1 MIQIPRW
8 KIYTSIVVC
17 LIGILLAMPNIL
29 PSQVFSYLPFWMQKT
44 INLGLEL
51 RGGSH
56 LQLEVDFKTVNK
68 EQITTLLDEVRT
80 VLRKEQI
87 GYTGLL
93 VVPVGEGNQ
102 FKNVLQIALKEL
114 TQREKAEKTIRKI
127 DPELVVQMGADGKM
141 MVTYSDQAIDRKI
154 RSVIGQSIEVVR
166 RRVDE
171 SGTKEPIIQ
180 RQGQDRIILQLPG
193 VDDPGKVKAILGRT
207 AKMSFR
213 LIDPSAET
221 ITINDKGVPSSPV
234 SFGSEILP
242 EIRTN
247 KKGQE
252 QILYHVVKKQVMVSG
267 ETLIDARAT
276 TDNNGQPVVA
286 MTFNSIG
293 AKKFAIMSTQNLK
306 KQFAIVFDDKVI
318 SAPVFESPIPDGKG
332 QISGRFTFK
341 EVNDLALLLR
351 AGALPAPLKVIEEK
365 TVGPTLGADSI
376 RSGQIATVLV
386 VTLVAIFMFLNYS
399 MFGIFADIALIFNL
413 IFLIASLSLLQATL
427 TLPGIAGI
435 ALTVGMAV
443 DANVL
448 IYERIKEE
456 LRAGVKSV
464 IAIEAGYKR
473 AFTTI
478 IDSNLTILIGA
489 AVLFEF
495 GSGPI
500 RGFAVTL
507 ALGILISMFTS
518 LSLTRI
524 IIVMWFKNRR
534 IQTLSI

>member
-29 PSQVFSYLPFWMQKT
+29 PSQVFSYLPSWMQKT

-68 EQITTLLDEVRT
+68 EQMTTLLDEVRT

-102 FKNVLQIALKEL
+102 FKNAVQIALKEL
-114 TQREKAEKTIRKI
+114 TQKEKAEKAIRKI
-127 DPELVVQMGADGKM
+127 DPELDVQMGADGKM

-193 VDDPGKVKAILGRT
+193 VDDPGEVKTLLGRT

-213 LIDPSAET
+213 LIDPNAET

-234 SFGSEILP
+234 PFGSEILP

-267 ETLIDARAT
+267 ETLIDAQAT

-293 AKKFAIMSTQNLK
+293 AKKFALMSTQNLK
-306 KQFAIVFDDKVI
+306 KQFAIVLDDKVI

-341 EVNDLALLLR
+341 EANDLALLLR

-376 RSGQIATVLV
+376 RSGQIATILA
-386 VTLVAIFMFLNYS
+386 VTLVAIFMLLNYS

-413 IFLIASLSLLQATL
+413 IFLIAALSLLQATL

-473 AFTTI
+473 ALTTI
-478 IDSNLTILIGA
+478 IDSNLTTLIGA

-507 ALGILISMFTS
+507 ALGILISMFTA

-524 IIVMWFKNRR
+524 IIVMWLKNRR
-534 IQTLSI
+534 IQTLPI

>member
-1 MIQIPRW
+1 
-8 KIYTSIVVC
+8 
-17 LIGILLAMPNIL
+17 
-29 PSQVFSYLPFWMQKT
+29 
-44 INLGLEL
+44 
-51 RGGSH
+51 
-56 LQLEVDFKTVNK
+56 
-68 EQITTLLDEVRT
+68 
-80 VLRKEQI
+80 
-87 GYTGLL
+87 
-93 VVPVGEGNQ
+93 
-102 FKNVLQIALKEL
+102 
-114 TQREKAEKTIRKI
+114 
-127 DPELVVQMGADGKM
+127 
-141 MVTYSDQAIDRKI
+141 
-154 RSVIGQSIEVVR
+154 
-166 RRVDE
+166 
-171 SGTKEPIIQ
+171 
-180 RQGQDRIILQLPG
+180 
-193 VDDPGKVKAILGRT
+193 
-207 AKMSFR
+207 MSFR

-332 QISGRFTFK
+332 QISGCFTFK

-413 IFLIASLSLLQATL
+413 IFLIAALSLLQATL

-478 IDSNLTILIGA
+478 IDSNLTTLIGA